1 MFNIL
6 QESTPSNETNK
17 TIECGK
23 DETKR
28 SWKEHQAH
36 LGQ

>member
-6 QESTPSNETNK
+6 QESTPSKETNK

-23 DETKR
+23 DETKEVGR
-28 SWKEHQAH
+28 STT
-36 LGQ
+36 LT